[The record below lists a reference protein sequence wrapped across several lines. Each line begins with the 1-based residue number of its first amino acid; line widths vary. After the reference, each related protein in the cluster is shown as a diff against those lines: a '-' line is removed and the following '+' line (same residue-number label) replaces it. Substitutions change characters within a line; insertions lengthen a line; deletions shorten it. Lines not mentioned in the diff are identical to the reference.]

1 MAEETTKRRTKD
13 SIFVDLFSDVKYVFQ
28 LYTEMHPEDTEV
40 TVDDITVKTLKS
52 VMVNTRINDLSFVV
66 RDRYIALVEAQ
77 STWNPNMT
85 LRMLFYIAESYK
97 RYLDETDQS
106 EHSSTRVT
114 LPEPELYLVYSGDK
128 NVSEEISFA
137 EEFFGG
143 DSALDL
149 KVKVIKDVNEQI
161 AGQYIGFCK
170 VYDEQ
175 RKIHKNSIECAKETI
190 RIRICKEKGYIPEY
204 LALHEKEVVM
214 MLDELFNEEYLREQ
228 YNKAEAKRERQ
239 EGRQEGAIAMLI
251 KLVKKGRLNPSEAA
265 EDAGVT
271 VSEFERMLAAYGAGG
286 VPTT

>member
-128 NVSEEISFA
+128 DVPEEISFA

-190 RIRICKEKGYIPEY
+190 RICKEKGYIPEY

-214 MLDELFNEEYLREQ
+214 MLGELFNEEYLREQ